1 MPMNSSKIVIGKM
14 IKDLRKEKNLSQQEL
29 ADLLDV
35 DRQYVWRI
43 ENGKINLTLD
53 YFDKVIKELSK
64 NNKNNISFKSLL
76 EYNKDVTILFNK
88 DFQQIYQSNSTK
100 NVLGYNSIENIE
112 DIFEKYIHPEDL
124 PNILKIRNE
133 IVNNQ
138 DTIISVLF
146 RFLHKEGHYI
156 WLKGTY
162 TNLLRV
168 PSINAIVLNC
178 KDETLNIE
186 TELKLANS
194 EEDFKML
201 FEQAPDGIFISD
213 PEGNYLE
220 VNSSGC
226 SMLGYSHEELTNMN
240 ITDVI
245 HPDEIK
251 RLPNEIKKLTTDVS
265 TTEWVFL
272 RKDKTTFI
280 GEVISR
286 VLPDRRLQAI
296 LRDVTERKIAEEKI
310 KTSEN
315 YYRSIIEQA
324 IDTIYVISL
333 HPKLKFVEINP
344 SGCELLGYSK
354 EEFLNLN
361 PTDIVFEEDLK
372 NNPSRID
379 EVLLG
384 KPLRHER
391 ILKRKNGL
399 PVHVDITVKKMDDG
413 NLIITA
419 RDITEKKQIEKQNS
433 LFTAII
439 NSTNDAVI
447 SKTLD
452 GKITSWNQGAE
463 TIFGYKPSEIINKDI
478 SVLIPKHLLD
488 EEKIIIEKIT
498 KGQSI
503 EQYETERIKKDGSK
517 IQVSLSISPVKDSKG
532 NIIGAS
538 KILHDITTKKE
549 IEQILKRNIK
559 EISDYKYAL
568 DQSSI
573 VAITDQ
579 KGIINYVNQNF
590 CIISKY
596 SKEEL
601 IGQDHRIINS
611 GYHDKAFIKNLWTT
625 IANGHVW
632 KGELKNRAK
641 DGTIYWVD
649 TTIVPFLNDEN
660 KPYQYL
666 AIRSDI
672 TQRKAAEEKLIANEK
687 SFRALVENNYD
698 IISLID
704 ENLKVTYRSPSAER
718 IMGWSDEEYNQLD
731 VLSNTHPDDRDYAL
745 KILHTAQKNPSQPI
759 HACFRRQHKDGH
771 YVWLEGVITNLL
783 NDAEINAYVTNFRDI
798 SERKKAEEDLRQLNE
813 VLEQKVI
820 ERTSQLQ
827 ENMQRL
833 AENEEKFQKAFQGSA
848 AGISITRLSDSCFL
862 DVNDAFIQITGYS
875 KEELINH
882 NTQDLKIIRDIEK
895 RERILKEVKENGY
908 AKNFEATVYNKNGT
922 TADVLAS
929 IETIYLKGEKYA
941 LNIIYDITE
950 RKKLEKQLENVNK
963 ELEAFSYSVSH
974 DLRAPLRGVNG
985 YAQMLGED
993 YANKLDEE
1001 GIRIIENIKYNAK
1014 KMGLLIDDLL
1024 AFSRL
1029 GRKEIQK
1036 RDINLNEI
1044 IDAVITEINKTISH
1058 TAEINIEKLHH
1069 TKADYGLLYQTL
1081 FNLLSNAIKYSSK
1094 KPQSKIHI
1102 SSKEQNGEVTISI
1115 KDNGA
1120 GFDMKYVN
1128 KLFGVFQRLHTQ
1140 DEFEGTGVGLAIV
1153 QRIITKH
1160 NGKVWAEGKINEGAT
1175 FYITL
1180 PNN

>member
-1 MPMNSSKIVIGKM
+1 MNSSKTVIGKM

-53 YFDKVIKELSK
+53 YFDKVIKKLSK
-64 NNKNNISFKSLL
+64 NSKNSISLKSLL
-76 EYNKDVTILFNK
+76 EYNKDVTILFDK
-88 DFQQIYQSNSTK
+88 DFRQIYQSNSAK
-100 NVLGYNSIENIE
+100 NVLGYNSTENIE

-133 IVNNQ
+133 ILNNQ
-138 DTIISVLF
+138 DTIISISF
-146 RFLHKEGHYI
+146 RFLHREGHYI

-162 TNLLRV
+162 TNLLHV
-168 PSINAIVLNC
+168 PPINAIVLNC
-178 KDETLNIE
+178 KDETLNTE

-226 SMLGYSHEELTNMN
+226 TMLGYSYEELTNMN

-251 RLPNEIKKLTTDVS
+251 RLPNEIKKLTTEVS

-333 HPKLKFVEINP
+333 HPQLKFVEINP
-344 SGCELLGYSK
+344 SGCELLGYSN

-384 KPLRHER
+384 KSLRHER
-391 ILKRKNGL
+391 VLKRKNGL
-399 PVHVDITVKKMDDG
+399 PVYVDMTIKKMDDG

-419 RDITEKKQIEKQNS
+419 RDITEKKQTEKQNS

-447 SKTLD
+447 SKTLE
-452 GKITSWNQGAE
+452 GTITSWNKAAE
-463 TIFGYKPSEIINKDI
+463 SIFGYASHEIINKNI
-478 SVLIPKHLLD
+478 TTLIPKTLIK
-488 EEKIIIEKIT
+488 EEKTIIEKIIR
-498 KGQSI
+498 GESI
-503 EQYETERIKKDGSK
+503 EHYETERIKKDGK
-517 IQVSLSISPVKDSKG
+517 TIHVSISVSPVKNS
-532 NIIGAS
+532 NNIIIGAS
-538 KILHDITTKKE
+538 TIIRDITTKTE

-601 IGQDHRIINS
+601 IGKDHRIINS
-611 GYHDKAFIKNLWTT
+611 GHHDKAFIKNLWTT

-632 KGELKNRAK
+632 KGELKNKAK

-672 TQRKAAEEKLIANEK
+672 TQRKIAEEQLIANEK
-687 SFRALVENNYD
+687 RSRALLENNYD
-698 IISLID
+698 MLALID
-704 ENLKVTYRSPSAER
+704 ENLKVIYRSPSAER
-718 IMGWSDEEYNQLD
+718 IMGWKDEEYVKLD
-731 VLSNTHPDDRDYAL
+731 IKLNTHPDDRDYVQTIICEA
-745 KILHTAQKNPSQPI
+745 KKNPSKSIPI
-759 HACFRRQHKDGH
+759 CFRRLHKNGH
-771 YVWLEGVITNLL
+771 YIWLEGIITNQL
-783 NDAEINAYVTNFRDI
+783 NEPDINAYVTNFRDI
-798 SERKKAEEDLRQLNE
+798 SERKKAEEELQQLNE
-813 VLEQKVI
+813 LLEQKVI

-827 ENMQRL
+827 ENMRQL
-833 AENEEKFQKAFQGSA
+833 AENEERFQKAFQGSA
-848 AGISITRLSDSCFL
+848 AGISITRLSDSSIL
-862 DVNDAFIQITGYS
+862 DVNEAFCQMTGFS
-875 KEELINH
+875 REELIN
-882 NTQDLKIIRDIEK
+882 NNVINLAITNDAKL
-895 RERILKEVKENGY
+895 REEVIKKTNENGY
-908 AKNFEATVYNKNGT
+908 FKNFETTIYNKNGSSI
-922 TADVLAS
+922 DVLAS
-929 IETIYLKGEKYA
+929 MQIIYLKNVKYTLEIA
-941 LNIIYDITE
+941 YDITE
-950 RKKLEKQLENVNK
+950 RKDLEKQIKNINK

-974 DLRAPLRGVNG
+974 DLRAPLRGING

-993 YANKLDEE
+993 YADKLDEE
-1001 GIRIIENIKYNAK
+1001 GNRIIENIKYNAK

-1058 TAEINIEKLHH
+1058 TAEITVEELHH

-1081 FNLLSNAIKYSSK
+1081 FNLISNGIKYSSK
-1094 KPQSKIHI
+1094 KTHPKINI
-1102 SSKEQNGEVTISI
+1102 SSYEKNGETTITI

-1120 GFDMKYVN
+1120 GFDMKYAN
-1128 KLFGVFQRLHTQ
+1128 KLFGVFQRLHSQ
-1140 DEFEGTGVGLAIV
+1140 EEFEGTGVGLAIV

-1160 NGKVWAEGKINEGAT
+1160 NGKVWAEGTINEGAT